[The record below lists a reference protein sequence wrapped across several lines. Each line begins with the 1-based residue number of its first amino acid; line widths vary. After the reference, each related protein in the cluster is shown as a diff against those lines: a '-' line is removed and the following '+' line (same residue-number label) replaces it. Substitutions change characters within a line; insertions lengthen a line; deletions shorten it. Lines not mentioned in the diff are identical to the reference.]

1 MKVTWLDEPA
11 KSDRK
16 RSTSVPPIE
25 RKSNLTSL
33 DQSFES
39 AKNESF
45 SLASTSAADVASSVI
60 SMISSN
66 ETKRLDTLDST
77 SEENATL
84 SSPIAPSPSVDLEAS
99 KPLDDID
106 VDAAPPFPIV
116 SSSRTT
122 PLMPDDNF
130 TPYSVTF
137 EPGPPPAPLLP
148 KESGS
153 LVSPKFEPGSPP
165 APLVPDVNTGTTVP
179 AFEARSPPAPLLPN
193 DSLAPGS
200 PSFEPGSP
208 PAPLLPKDTFSPLS
222 SYKSD
227 APLSSN
233 EFDPTK
239 PPTNFGSF
247 VQEIAKDTM
256 PDFGGGS
263 VKPVEEFGSFVKQ
276 VAKGSMPV
284 DGDKADVTIKVD
296 ILQNETTIST
306 PESSDAAT
314 QLDSATAALSVSKNT
329 TSLPLQLIS
338 DESNA
343 TARENFASESPP
355 APLVPDVNTGTTVQ
369 AFKARSPPAPLLPND
384 SLAPGSPSFEP
395 GSPPAPLL
403 PKDTFSPPSS
413 YKSEAP
419 LSSIEFDPT
428 KPPTNF
434 GAFVQEIAKDMMP
447 DFGGGSAKPVEEFG
461 SFVKEVAK
469 GSMPVE
475 DTRAD
480 GTPKVASDFGAYVE
494 AVANDSLPKEPVQG
508 GTASNPTVIVDDEI
522 RSDSVA
528 EDWDPRKPP
537 SNFGSFVNQL
547 AKSKMSGE
555 GGGSESENVILDT
568 QQDDQGWD
576 YTFAGSDSYSE
587 SGDAK
592 QDYSADGGGASSSQR
607 STNAYDRAETWDP
620 WKFDVMSQTLGKS
633 SQFPSSTLEDFAG
646 SGLETSLGARAPSPS
661 RGAFE
666 RAETWDPWKFDVMS
680 QTLGKSTIFPS
691 TSPADYASDEA
702 SSDSSGNQ
710 DASFLSVG
718 SQASSD
724 PSFDR
729 AKSWDPWKFDVMSQT
744 LGKSTMFPSSSP
756 EDFANTG
763 ISLSST
769 NEASGST
776 RDSSPRSSFQRA
788 ETWDPWKF
796 DVLSQTLGKSTH
808 FPSSAPQDFST
819 GRDQV
824 EDSPTPQPGQRMI
837 SYEKTE
843 TWDPRTFNVL
853 SQTLGKSTSFP
864 APEPP
869 SPPSNEPSW
878 GNDSSRSSDSLSSN
892 SFSRAEKWDPWAFDV
907 LKQTLGKSTIFPS
920 STPQDFSSGG
930 DGGSGNDWFASSQD
944 SRPTSPLGPSS
955 STYSPQG
962 VFNRPRT
969 VSGTFD
975 PSGSLSGGGRVQG
988 VNQGSVSSWNSA
1000 SSTTNSGSITDYTQ
1014 PNGVFDPAYKSG
1026 VTSYLQDATRA
1037 HFGDAPTA
1045 DEDSFPVQNSQISG
1059 DYSESRFK
1067 ILTGE
1072 AAPLHWDPERETW
1085 VEQGT
1090 GKPVEA
1096 TSKSEIAPPSKQQQV
1111 SVAPAVVG
1119 QTSRQKK
1126 VQPTRQS
1133 PTSSVPAKNA
1143 EQTSSNANDAN
1154 VDRKK
1159 FFADLFEQ
1167 NEERSSAT
1175 IYDGDSSREAIFR
1188 NMKRPSPRQT
1198 SSPSV
1203 TSTPLVPS
1211 TQATRGT
1218 DASSPPRRP
1227 VTGPEFENT
1236 PERKLNRD
1244 RVGADRNSSNRGGI
1258 FTEFLRSNYQ
1268 PGSLRLDIP
1277 ENLFGLPTTRQP
1289 EYIDNTANRG
1299 FGPFQGGWGRPP
1311 QYQDNPAESV
1321 FIDLPSEEEQRQE
1334 QFPPSPYGDSSP
1346 FESDNY
1352 APGSFGESSAFEARD
1367 FPSSEVPFSDSY
1379 GDFSPFQSDALF
1391 EDGYQGENDIFGEYR
1406 GVPPLGVEDLNER
1419 PAAINDAQSSS
1430 WQNGKSYLDSMRRPD
1445 EESKERNSVFDW
1457 GSYVTEQNGSEP
1469 VPSLDFPGIDPGG
1482 YYTETQTM
1490 YDSERDDY
1498 PPAISFAEA
1507 SRPQM
1512 RSYLDSLYKS
1522 SQTNG
1527 YSVQEDPLSEFEA
1540 QLPQEQSMAD
1550 DEQPL
1555 SSAFLEQEEFS
1566 VQPPSLFP
1574 NPEWNPKEG
1583 ADPNQNPFARYGYG
1597 DSNLQDDRS
1606 SADVSVSESSYR
1618 DVNNNENVD
1627 IYTETKSD
1635 SDTSSSKPRRGTQ
1648 VYPEVKN
1655 SWFGGGSYLDSMS
1668 QRRWDDGQSN

>member
-16 RSTSVPPIE
+16 RPTSVPTIE
-25 RKSNLTSL
+25 GKSNLTSL
-33 DQSFES
+33 GQSFES
-39 AKNESF
+39 AIKETF
-45 SLASTSAADVASSVI
+45 SLANTSAEDAAFSAI
-60 SMISSN
+60 SMISSK
-66 ETKRLDTLDST
+66 ETMRFDTLNGT
-77 SEENATL
+77 SDENVTL
-84 SSPIAPSPSVDLEAS
+84 SPIAPFPSADLEAS

-106 VDAAPPFPIV
+106 VDAARPFPVV

-130 TPYSVTF
+130 TPYSVAF

-148 KESGS
+148 KESAS

-165 APLVPDVNTGTTVP
+165 APLVPDVNTGTTIP
-179 AFEARSPPAPLLPN
+179 
-193 DSLAPGS
+193 
-200 PSFEPGSP
+200 
-208 PAPLLPKDTFSPLS
+208 
-222 SYKSD
+222 
-227 APLSSN
+227 
-233 EFDPTK
+233 
-239 PPTNFGSF
+239 
-247 VQEIAKDTM
+247 
-256 PDFGGGS
+256 
-263 VKPVEEFGSFVKQ
+263 
-276 VAKGSMPV
+276 
-284 DGDKADVTIKVD
+284 
-296 ILQNETTIST
+296 
-306 PESSDAAT
+306 
-314 QLDSATAALSVSKNT
+314 
-329 TSLPLQLIS
+329 
-338 DESNA
+338 
-343 TARENFASESPP
+343 
-355 APLVPDVNTGTTVQ
+355 
-369 AFKARSPPAPLLPND
+369 AFKARSPPSPLLPND

-413 YKSEAP
+413 YKSDTV
-419 LSSIEFDPT
+419 LSSNGFDPT

-434 GAFVQEIAKDMMP
+434 GSFVQQIAKDMMP
-447 DFGGGSAKPVEEFG
+447 DSGGGSAKPAEEFG

-475 DTRAD
+475 ETKAD
-480 GTPKVASDFGAYVE
+480 GTPKVASEFGAYVE

-522 RSDSVA
+522 RSDSVV
-528 EDWDPRKPP
+528 EEWDPRKPP

-576 YTFAGSDSYSE
+576 YTFPGSDSYSE
-587 SGDAK
+587 TGDAK
-592 QDYSADGGGASSSQR
+592 QGYSADGGGASSSQR

-646 SGLETSLGARAPSPS
+646 SGLETSLGARTPSPS

-691 TSPADYASDEA
+691 SYPADYVPDEA

-710 DASFLSVG
+710 DTSAFSAG
-718 SQASSD
+718 SQALSD

-744 LGKSTMFPSSSP
+744 LGKSTMFPSSSL

-769 NEASGST
+769 TDVSVST
-776 RDSSPRSSFQRA
+776 RDSSSRSSFQRA

-819 GRDQV
+819 GGDQV
-824 EDSPTPQPGQRMI
+824 EEFPTPQPGQRMI

-869 SPPSNEPSW
+869 SAPSTEPSW
-878 GNDSSRSSDSLSSN
+878 GSDSSRSSDSSSSN
-892 SFSRAEKWDPWAFDV
+892 SFSHAEKWDPWAFDV

-920 STPQDFSSGG
+920 STPQYFSSGG

-944 SRPTSPLGPSS
+944 SRATSPLGPSS

-988 VNQGSVSSWNSA
+988 ASQSFASSWNSA
-1000 SSTTNSGSITDYTQ
+1000 SSSTPSDSISDYTQ

-1026 VTSYLQDATRA
+1026 VISYLQDATRA

-1045 DEDSFPVQNSQISG
+1045 DDDSFPVQNSQISG
-1059 DYSESRFK
+1059 DYSGSRFK

-1072 AAPLHWDPERETW
+1072 AAPLHWDPEKEVW

-1096 TSKSEIAPPSKQQQV
+1096 TSKSEIAPPTKKQQV

-1119 QTSRQKK
+1119 EKPTSKQKEA
-1126 VQPTRQS
+1126 QPTRQS
-1133 PTSSVPAKNA
+1133 LTSSVPAKNA
-1143 EQTSSNANDAN
+1143 ENKSSEANDAN

-1159 FFADLFEQ
+1159 FFANLFEQ

-1175 IYDGDSSREAIFR
+1175 IYDGDTTREAIFGG
-1188 NMKRPSPRQT
+1188 MKQPSPKQT
-1198 SSPSV
+1198 SSPSETNKSKV
-1203 TSTPLVPS
+1203 AS

-1218 DASSPPRRP
+1218 DASPPSIRP
-1227 VTGPEFENT
+1227 LTGSEFENT
-1236 PERKLNRD
+1236 PERNLNRD
-1244 RVGADRNSSNRGGI
+1244 RVGTVRSNSNRGGI

-1277 ENLFGLPTTRQP
+1277 ENLFGSTTTRQP
-1289 EYIDNTANRG
+1289 EYVDNTANRG

-1311 QYQDNPAESV
+1311 QYKDNPAESV

-1334 QFPPSPYGDSSP
+1334 QFPPSPYGDASP

-1352 APGSFGESSAFEARD
+1352 SPSSFGERSAYEDRD
-1367 FPSSEVPFSDSY
+1367 FPTTMYDESLPLDPSEIPFSNSY
-1379 GDFSPFQSDALF
+1379 DEFPPIQSDASF
-1391 EDGYQGENDIFGEYR
+1391 EDGYQRENDVCGEYSD
-1406 GVPPLGVEDLNER
+1406 GPLLGVEGFRER
-1419 PAAINDAQSSS
+1419 NDAQSSS

-1445 EESKERNSVFDW
+1445 DEELKESNGVFDW
-1457 GSYVTEQNGSEP
+1457 GSYVTEQNSSEP
-1469 VPSLDFPGIDPGG
+1469 VPALDFPGIHPGG
-1482 YYTETQTM
+1482 YSETPTM
-1490 YDSERDDY
+1490 YYSERDDY

-1522 SQTNG
+1522 SQTNE
-1527 YSVQEDPLSEFEA
+1527 YSVQENPLSEFEA
-1540 QLPQEQSMAD
+1540 PSPTLESYDELPQEQSMAV
-1550 DEQPL
+1550 DEHTL
-1555 SSAFLEQEEFS
+1555 SSSFPEQEEFS
-1566 VQPPSLFP
+1566 VQLPSFFP
-1574 NPEWNPKEG
+1574 NTEWNPKEG
-1583 ADPNQNPFARYGYG
+1583 ADPNQNPFAHYGYG
-1597 DSNLQDDRS
+1597 ELMMQDDRS
-1606 SADVSVSESSYR
+1606 SADISVSESTYS
-1618 DVNNNENVD
+1618 DINNNE
-1627 IYTETKSD
+1627 IAQTHTETKPE
-1635 SDTSSSKPRRGTQ
+1635 SDTSPPTPRLGNQ